1 MKSYL
6 FRSITISS
14 VICLLL
20 TLTASAQDFQKN
32 YRIGAG
38 GAVNIRNV
46 SGDVTVT
53 GYSGDTITVTA
64 YKEGPDRDQ
73 VTIEDSSGGNNVDV
87 RARYPENCNCNVSVR
102 FDVKV
107 PSGISYRYDSITSV
121 SGDVN
126 IANVKGDLHVKSVS
140 GDVSVKG
147 TAGAVNA
154 ASVSGDV
161 EVEIQSLEGADGA
174 SNMEFNSVSG
184 DVDVK
189 LPGNLDANVRMSTL
203 SGELKT
209 DFPLQ
214 IEEKERGPGRSA
226 NGRLGNG
233 SRSLKLSTVSGDIN
247 LSRR

>member
-1 MKSYL
+1 MKNYL
-6 FRSITISS
+6 LRSITISS

-53 GYSGDTITVTA
+53 GYNGDTITVTA
-64 YKEGPDRDQ
+64 YKDGPDRDQ
-73 VTIEDSSGGNNVDV
+73 VTIEDSSAGNNVDV

-107 PSGISYRYDSITSV
+107 PSGIGYRYDSITSV
-121 SGDVN
+121 SGDVQ
-126 IANVKGDLHVKSVS
+126 ISSVKGDLHVKSVS

-147 TAGAVNA
+147 ASGAVNA

-161 EVEIQSLEGADGA
+161 EVEIQSLEGEDGP
-174 SNMEFNSVSG
+174 MEFNSVSG

-189 LPGNLDANVRMSTL
+189 LPGNLDADVKMSTL

-214 IEEKERGPGRSA
+214 VEEKKRGPGRSA

-233 SRSLKLSTVSGDIN
+233 ARNLKLSTVSGDIS
-247 LSRR
+247 LSRM

>member
-46 SGDVTVT
+46 SGGVTVT

-126 IANVKGDLHVKSVS
+126 ISNVKGDLHVKSVS
-140 GDVSVKG
+140 GAVSVKG
-147 TAGAVNA
+147 AAGAVNA

-161 EVEIQSLEGADGA
+161 EVEIQSLEGADRA
-174 SNMEFNSVSG
+174 MEFNSVSG

-189 LPGNLDANVRMSTL
+189 LPGNLDADVKMSTL

-214 IEEKERGPGRSA
+214 VEEKERGPGRSA
-226 NGRLGNG
+226 SGRLGNG

-247 LSRR
+247 LSRM

>member
-6 FRSITISS
+6 FRTITIAS

-20 TLTASAQDFQKN
+20 TISVSAQDFQKN
-32 YRIGAG
+32 YRVGAG
-38 GAVNIRNV
+38 GGVNIRNI

-53 GYSGDTITVTA
+53 GYNGDTITVTA

-107 PSGISYRYDSITSV
+107 PSGISYRYDSISSV
-121 SGDVN
+121 SGDVQVSS
-126 IANVKGDLHVKSVS
+126 VKGELHAKSVS

-147 TAGAVNA
+147 AAGAVNA

-161 EVEIQSLEGADGA
+161 EVEIQSLEGTDGA
-174 SNMEFNSVSG
+174 GSMEFNSVSG

-189 LPGNLDANVRMSTL
+189 LPGNLDADVKMSTL
-203 SGELKT
+203 SGDLKT

-214 IEEKERGPGRSA
+214 VEEKKHGPGRSA

-233 SRSLKLSTVSGDIN
+233 SRNLKLSTVSGDIN
-247 LSRR
+247 LLRM

>member
-6 FRSITISS
+6 FRSITIAS

-126 IANVKGDLHVKSVS
+126 ISNVKGDLHVKSVS

-147 TAGAVNA
+147 SAGAVNA

-161 EVEIQSLEGADGA
+161 EVDIQSLEGGDGA

>member
-1 MKSYL
+1 MKSHL

-20 TLTASAQDFQKN
+20 ALTASAQDFQKN

-53 GYSGDTITVTA
+53 GYNGDTITVTA

-126 IANVKGDLHVKSVS
+126 ISNVRGDLHVKSVS

-147 TAGAVNA
+147 AAGAVNA
-154 ASVSGDV
+154 GSVSGDV

-174 SNMEFNSVSG
+174 GDMEFNSVSG
-184 DVDVK
+184 DVEVR
-189 LPGNLDANVRMSTL
+189 LPGNLDADVKMSTL

-214 IEEKERGPGRSA
+214 VEDKRRGPGRSA

-233 SRSLKLSTVSGDIN
+233 ARNMKLSTVSGDIS
-247 LSRR
+247 LSRI

>member
-6 FRSITISS
+6 FRTITISS

-20 TLTASAQDFQKN
+20 TISATAQDFQKN
-32 YRIGAG
+32 YRVGAG

-53 GYSGDTITVTA
+53 GYNGDAITVTA

-73 VTIEDSSGGNNVDV
+73 VTIEDSSSGNNVDV

-107 PSGISYRYDSITSV
+107 PSGISYRYDSISSV
-121 SGDVN
+121 SGDVR
-126 IANVKGDLHVKSVS
+126 ISAVKGELHAKSVS

-147 TAGAVNA
+147 AAGAVNA

-161 EVEIQSLEGADGA
+161 EVEIQSLEGTDGTG
-174 SNMEFNSVSG
+174 SMEFNSVSG

-189 LPGNLDANVRMSTL
+189 LPGNLDADVKMSTL
-203 SGELKT
+203 SGDLKT
-209 DFPLQ
+209 DFPIQ
-214 IEEKERGPGRSA
+214 VEEKKHGPGRSA
-226 NGRLGNG
+226 SGRLGNG
-233 SRSLKLSTVSGDIN
+233 SRNLKLSTVSGDIN
-247 LSRR
+247 LLRM

>member
-107 PSGISYRYDSITSV
+107 PSGIRYRYDSITSV

-126 IANVKGDLHVKSVS
+126 ISNVKGDLHVKSVS

-147 TAGAVNA
+147 AAGAVNA

-161 EVEIQSLEGADGA
+161 EVEIQSLEGADGTG
-174 SNMEFNSVSG
+174 NMEFNSVSG

-189 LPGNLDANVRMSTL
+189 LPGNLDANVKMSTL

-214 IEEKERGPGRSA
+214 VEEKERGPGRSA

-247 LSRR
+247 LSRM

>member
-46 SGDVTVT
+46 SGGVTVT

-126 IANVKGDLHVKSVS
+126 ISNVKGDLHVKSVS
-140 GDVSVKG
+140 GAVSVKG
-147 TAGAVNA
+147 AAGAVNA

-161 EVEIQSLEGADGA
+161 EVEIQSLEGADRA
-174 SNMEFNSVSG
+174 MEFNSVSG

-189 LPGNLDANVRMSTL
+189 LPGNLDANVKMSTL

-214 IEEKERGPGRSA
+214 VEEKERGPGRSA
-226 NGRLGNG
+226 SGRLGNG

-247 LSRR
+247 LSRM

>member
-1 MKSYL
+1 MKSHL

-46 SGDVTVT
+46 AGDVTVT
-53 GYSGDTITVTA
+53 GYNGDTITVTA
-64 YKEGPDRDQ
+64 YKDGPDRDQ

-87 RARYPENCNCNVSVR
+87 RARYPENCNCSVSVR

-121 SGDVN
+121 SGDVQ
-126 IANVKGDLHVKSVS
+126 ISDVKGDLHVKSVS
-140 GDVSVKG
+140 GDVTVSGV
-147 TAGAVNA
+147 AGAVNA

-161 EVEIQSLEGADGA
+161 EVEIRSLESGDGG
-174 SNMEFNSVSG
+174 MEFSSVSG

-189 LPGNLDANVRMSTL
+189 LPGNLDANVKMSTL

-214 IEEKERGPGRSA
+214 IEEKRGGPGRSA

-233 SRSLKLSTVSGDIN
+233 ARNLKLSTVSGDIS
-247 LSRR
+247 LSRI

>member
-53 GYSGDTITVTA
+53 GYNGDTITVTA

-73 VTIEDSSGGNNVDV
+73 VTIEDASGGSNVDV

-107 PSGISYRYDSITSV
+107 PSGINYRYDSITSV
-121 SGDVN
+121 SGDVH
-126 IANVKGDLHVKSVS
+126 ISNVKGDLHAKSVS

-147 TAGAVNA
+147 AAGAVNA

-161 EVEIQSLEGADGA
+161 EVEIQSLEGENGP
-174 SNMEFNSVSG
+174 MEFNSVSG

-189 LPGNLDANVRMSTL
+189 LPGNLDADVKMSTL
-203 SGELKT
+203 SGDLKT

-214 IEEKERGPGRSA
+214 VEEKKRGPGRSA

-233 SRSLKLSTVSGDIN
+233 SRSLKLSTVSGDIS
-247 LSRR
+247 LSRI

>member
-14 VICLLL
+14 VVCLLL
-20 TLTASAQDFQKN
+20 TLSASAQDFQKN

-38 GAVNIRNV
+38 GAVNIRNI

-53 GYSGDTITVTA
+53 GYNGDTITVTA
-64 YKEGPDRDQ
+64 YKDGPDRDQ

-102 FDVKV
+102 FDIKV

-121 SGDVN
+121 SGDVQ
-126 IANVKGDLHVKSVS
+126 ISNVKGDLHVKSVS
-140 GDVSVKG
+140 GDVSVSG
-147 TAGAVNA
+147 VAGAVNA

-161 EVEIQSLEGADGA
+161 EVEIQSLESADGE
-174 SNMEFNSVSG
+174 MEFSSVSG

-189 LPGNLDANVRMSTL
+189 LPGNLDANVKMSTL

-214 IEEKERGPGRSA
+214 IEEKKGGPGRSA

-233 SRSLKLSTVSGDIN
+233 ARNLKLSTVSGDIS
-247 LSRR
+247 LSRS

>member
-126 IANVKGDLHVKSVS
+126 ISNVKGDLHVKSVS

-147 TAGAVNA
+147 AAGAVNA
-154 ASVSGDV
+154 AAVSGDV
-161 EVEIQSLEGADGA
+161 EVEIQSLEGADGT
-174 SNMEFNSVSG
+174 MEFNSVSG

-247 LSRR
+247 LSRM